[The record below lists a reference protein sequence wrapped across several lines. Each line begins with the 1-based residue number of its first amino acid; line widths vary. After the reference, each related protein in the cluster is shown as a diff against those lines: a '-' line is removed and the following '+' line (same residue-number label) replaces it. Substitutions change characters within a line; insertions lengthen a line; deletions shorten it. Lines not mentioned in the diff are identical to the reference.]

1 MTQNSLCILLKSYF
15 CVSMHFFILEP
26 QFATPIKFLR
36 CHMTCCV
43 YHITHQCIITTRQSD
58 CNLVGQIMI
67 LFLLLSL
74 QCIPPFP
81 KDLANWSVV
90 LVRMSLVHKST
101 MTFTEYHKCVHWS
114 PHMVTQTIFHLE
126 PTNSRSHCQWTT
138 LINDTSSVV
147 LKNWKWFSVGST
159 YGSGIFLDM
168 KVFCMTL

>member
-1 MTQNSLCILLKSYF
+1 MKINTLLHCDSELSLYSVKSYF

-126 PTNSRSHCQWTT
+126 PTNSSLTVSELHSSMTPAVLYWK
-138 LINDTSSVV
+138 IENDSV
-147 LKNWKWFSVGST
+147 WEAH
-159 YGSGIFLDM
+159 LDL
-168 KVFCMTL
+168 VYS